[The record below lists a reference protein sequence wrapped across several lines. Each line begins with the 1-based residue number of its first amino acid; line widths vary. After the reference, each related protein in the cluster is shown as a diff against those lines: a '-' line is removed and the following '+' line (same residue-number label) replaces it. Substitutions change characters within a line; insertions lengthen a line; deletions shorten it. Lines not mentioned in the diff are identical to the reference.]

1 MDNLSLSR
9 SKFTCAVEVLR
20 WCIAEWTHI
29 IVSYVTLLPW
39 ACINDKT
46 YSEISGALAAQN
58 TKILVPSSLRKFV
71 LLLPAKKNLHFEQN
85 QSLIETFMMSLDPR
99 TPIVL
104 VDFCLFAE
112 VNKLP
117 PLSLLLSVPSLMGIH
132 WLDRFCDQG
141 PCNQIVSSMGLHRAW

>member
-46 YSEISGALAAQN
+46 HSLAAQN

-99 TPIVL
+99 TPIV
-104 VDFCLFAE
+104 
-112 VNKLP
+112 
-117 PLSLLLSVPSLMGIH
+117 
-132 WLDRFCDQG
+132 WLIF
-141 PCNQIVSSMGLHRAW
+141 V